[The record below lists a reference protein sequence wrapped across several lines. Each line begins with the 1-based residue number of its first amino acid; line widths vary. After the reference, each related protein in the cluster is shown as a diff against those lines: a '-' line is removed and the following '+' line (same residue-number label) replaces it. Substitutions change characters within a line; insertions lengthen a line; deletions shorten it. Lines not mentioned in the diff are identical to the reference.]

1 MKQQIKILLSFFLM
15 IVSCKTTK
23 NDTAMSVN
31 QEKLEEL
38 LLLKENSLVNYPD
51 FSLINSNEELG
62 RVFGILNS
70 TRMPGI
76 NAPEVDFNHNSILL
90 VNFNLEEKKYS
101 DITLNQV
108 RVSDNQ
114 LQIKYHGNNDNQ
126 DMLGIPNS
134 YRVIK
139 LIKVKKATSIIKI
152 EEF

>member
-1 MKQQIKILLSFFLM
+1 M